1 MGGVCR
7 FGAVKCRPSSKLLSM
22 TLILIVGVLVLGIVA
37 AGVLA
42 VSLSSRKGGPEE

>member
-1 MGGVCR
+1 
-7 FGAVKCRPSSKLLSM
+7 M

-42 VSLSSRKGGPEE
+42 VSMSSRKGGPEE